1 MRHTKVFLG
10 TALVLATLLAGCAK
24 PPQVEWDSAKAALTA
39 AENAQ
44 AGQYAENELRAA
56 REAMNAVQ
64 AEIDAQAG
72 KFSLFRSYKNAKT
85 LIADA
90 TTRAND
96 AAAAAAAGKQAAMEA
111 ANGSL
116 EAARTALAGATAK
129 IAEVEG
135 CPRKPKGFAAD
146 MATMKGNLDGLT
158 AEVARIESMV
168 ASEDYLGAKSAA
180 DALAGSAG
188 TLTADLDAAKAK
200 MGC

>member
-1 MRHTKVFLG
+1 MRNTKVFVG
-10 TALVLATLLAGCAK
+10 TALVLVTLLAGCAK
-24 PPQVEWDSAKAALTA
+24 PPQVEWDAAKASLTA
-39 AENAQ
+39 AESAQ
-44 AGQYAENELRAA
+44 AGVYAENELRAA
-56 REAMNAVQ
+56 REAANAVQ
-64 AEIDAQAG
+64 AEVDAQAG
-72 KFSLFRSYKNAKT
+72 KFALFRSYKDTKQ

-90 TTRAND
+90 TTKAND
-96 AAAAAAAGKQAAMEA
+96 AAAAAAAAKQLAMEEATA
-111 ANGSL
+111 AL

-158 AEVARIESMV
+158 AEVARIEGLV

-188 TLTADLDAAKAK
+188 TLTADLDAAKTK

>member
-1 MRHTKVFLG
+1 MRNTKVVLG
-10 TALVLATLLAGCAK
+10 TALVLVTLTAGCAK
-24 PPQVEWDSAKAALTA
+24 PPQVEWDAAKAALTA

-44 AGQYAENELRAA
+44 AGLYAENELRAA
-56 REAMNAVQ
+56 REAGNAVQ

-72 KFSLFRSYKNAKT
+72 KFALFRSYKTAKQ

-90 TTRAND
+90 TTKAND
-96 AAAAAAAGKQAAMEA
+96 AAAAAAAGKQRAMEEANA
-111 ANGSL
+111 AL
-116 EAARTALAGATAK
+116 EAARTALADASAK

-158 AEVARIESMV
+158 AEVTRIEGLV

-180 DALAGSAG
+180 DALAGQAG
-188 TLTADLDAAKAK
+188 TLTADLDAAKTK